1 MTQQDPAG
9 TRRSRSAARRADR
22 NVNRRAILMSAGIG
36 TAAAAAAGVIR
47 LNEKPLTDEIPAVGP
62 LPKGDLLSW
71 RQVVAEDFED
81 DVPLGEFRTDERGR
95 LLQGSTA
102 HRKYASRLGGYP
114 DGWPTTEDRGI
125 YRPSETVSI
134 QNSVLDI
141 HLHRDARTGVP
152 LSAAILPWREDT
164 ASDVWRYGRWSSQ
177 MRAVDVGGPG
187 WWGLNL
193 LWPETDGAWPESG
206 EVDWPE
212 GDLSEPIK
220 GWNHPPA
227 KTLRQQPLPGTGTW
241 SDWHT
246 FTLEWLPSGLRF
258 YQDGLLTYRLPAQD
272 APTTPM
278 RWIVQSETNKE
289 GLPGDTSAR
298 LQVAWVA
305 GYRMR

>member
-1 MTQQDPAG
+1 MTPEGPAES
-9 TRRSRSAARRADR
+9 RRSRNIAKNAGH
-22 NVNRRAILMSAGIG
+22 NVNRRAILTTVGIG
-36 TAAAAAAGVIR
+36 TVAAAAAGVIR
-47 LNEKPLTDEIPAVGP
+47 VNEKPLTDEIPAVGSMP
-62 LPKGDLLSW
+62 HGDLLSW
-71 RQVVAEDFED
+71 RQVVAEDFEH
-81 DVPLGEFRTDERGR
+81 DVPLGEFRTDDRGR
-95 LLQGSTA
+95 LLDGSLA
-102 HRKYASRLGGYP
+102 HEKYASRLGGYP
-114 DGWPTTEDRGI
+114 DGWPTTEGRGI

-134 QNSVLDI
+134 KDSVLDI
-141 HLHRDARTGVP
+141 HLHRDTESGVP

-164 ASDVWRYGRWSSQ
+164 GSDVWQFGRWSSQ

-193 LWPETDGAWPESG
+193 LWPEIDGDWPESG

-227 KTLRQQPLPGTGTW
+227 KTLRQQPLPGSGRW

-258 YQDGLLTYRLPAQD
+258 YQDGVLTYRLPPRD
-272 APTTPM
+272 APTTAM

-289 GLPGDTSAR
+289 RLPDTTSAR
-298 LQVAWVA
+298 LQVAWIA